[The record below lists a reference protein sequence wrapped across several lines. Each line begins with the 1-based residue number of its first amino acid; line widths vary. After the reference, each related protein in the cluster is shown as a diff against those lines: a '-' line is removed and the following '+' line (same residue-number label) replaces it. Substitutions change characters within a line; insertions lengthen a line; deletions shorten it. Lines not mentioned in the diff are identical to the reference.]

1 MKNINYLTEIHKEIE
16 DSKNGDESAQEKLKS
31 LIEKFH
37 SQNTETL
44 EYVLQSVKNCSNIAQ
59 ESYTIRHFLDSIIL
73 KINQLL

>member
-1 MKNINYLTEIHKEIE
+1 MKNSNYLTEIHKALEE
-16 DSKNGDESAQEKLKS
+16 LKNGDEAAHEKLKS
-31 LIEKFH
+31 LINSFH

>member
-1 MKNINYLTEIHKEIE
+1 MKNINYLTEIHKALE
-16 DSKNGDESAQEKLKS
+16 DLKNGDESAHEKLKS
-31 LIEKFH
+31 LINSFH
-37 SQNTETL
+37 FQNTETL